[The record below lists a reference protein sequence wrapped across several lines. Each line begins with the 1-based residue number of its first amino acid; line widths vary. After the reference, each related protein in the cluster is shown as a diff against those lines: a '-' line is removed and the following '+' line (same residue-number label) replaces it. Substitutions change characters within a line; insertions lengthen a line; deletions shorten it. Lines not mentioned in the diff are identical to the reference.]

1 MKKFTFILLIFAANI
16 SFAQNPIYKTITYL
30 TGNCLTP
37 DTTYYTF
44 GVRGSSSFFSSKV
57 TQTLLTPTIVVHQYK
72 PPVVTPPPPPVNK
85 PPVVT
90 LSITSFTSTSVT
102 FSAIATDP
110 EGSPLTYQWQ
120 KVSGGVATINSPTGV
135 STLISGLSGD
145 YNFSCTVKD
154 NAGGSTTINISYTAA
169 GPTPPPPTPTGS
181 RANLIF
187 ESTFEKVTDWTP
199 FNLPVDKGT
208 AWTNAQTCCAL
219 NSLNSAPIA
228 RTGNKAAMFTL
239 HKSDPLVSGSLRSE
253 ITGPEESTFG
263 TTRWYAFSIY
273 LPAGFTPDNTA
284 LLVAQ
289 WHSSSFNTVP
299 PMKLILENSGWSI
312 VNTSTGNG
320 NSVGDSYHGIG
331 SYSTGVWTD
340 FVIRIMWSNTSGQLQ
355 VWKNGT
361 SVFSSSNIKT
371 SYTGGTYFKTG
382 IYGYGW
388 GAGQGSANPPPY
400 VVYIDDWREGNENA
414 VYSDVAP

>member
-1 MKKFTFILLIFAANI
+1 MASINAGTNIITSGSAVILIA
-16 SFAQNPIYKTITYL
+16 
-30 TGNCLTP
+30 
-37 DTTYYTF
+37 D
-44 GVRGSSSFFSSKV
+44 GSSNIISYKWTQLSGPTTASITTPNGKSTAVIFTESGYYRFKV
-57 TQTLLTPTIVVHQYK
+57 TGTYRSWWGRRTVSDAVTVNVSLDETSTTSTTSTTQSTQAPTSSTTSTTTTK
-72 PPVVTPPPPPVNK
+72 PPTTTTTSTTK
-85 PPVVT
+85 PPT
-90 LSITSFTSTSVT
+90 TSTT
-102 FSAIATDP
+102 T
-110 EGSPLTYQWQ
+110 T
-120 KVSGGVATINSPTGV
+120 
-135 STLISGLSGD
+135 
-145 YNFSCTVKD
+145 
-154 NAGGSTTINISYTAA
+154 STTK
-169 GPTPPPPTPTGS
+169 PPTTTTTTTKAPTTSTTTTTAGVPGT

-187 ESTFEKVTDWTP
+187 ESTFEKVVDWTV

-219 NSLNSAPIA
+219 NSLSGAPISRA
-228 RTGNKAAMFTL
+228 GSKAAMFTL
-239 HKSDPLVSGSLRSE
+239 RKSDPLVSGSLRSE

-273 LPAGFTPDNTA
+273 LPDGFTPDNTA

-299 PMKLILENSGWSI
+299 PLKLILENSGWSI

-320 NSVGDSYHGIG
+320 NSVGDDYHGIG

-340 FVIRIMWSNTSGQLQ
+340 FVIKVLWNNTTSGQLQ

-361 SVFSSSNIKT
+361 SVFNSTSIKT

-388 GAGQGSANPPPY
+388 GAGQGSTNPPPY
-400 VVYIDDWREGNENA
+400 VVYIDEWREGNENA
-414 VYSDVAP
+414 TYNDVKPG

>member
-1 MKKFTFILLIFAANI
+1 MKKLLTILLLLPIYLL
-16 SFAQNPIYKTITYL
+16 AQNPFPVTCTSYNPNGDTVL
-30 TGNCLTP
+30 TTNWVKGTKAG
-37 DTTYYTF
+37 T
-44 GVRGSSSFFSSKV
+44 FSSRVNQVISSV
-57 TQTLLTPTIVVHQYK
+57 TVVIK
-72 PPVVTPPPPPVNK
+72 PFKPIVTPPPPNQPPTVSVSGPSSITLPVNSVTLTEVASDIDGTVMGVVWAK
-85 PPVVT
+85 LSGGTATIGGGNPCLITGLSEGSYTIKATVTDNGGATGSSTFSFTVLPAVVVT
-90 LSITSFTSTSVT
+90 
-102 FSAIATDP
+102 
-110 EGSPLTYQWQ
+110 
-120 KVSGGVATINSPTGV
+120 
-135 STLISGLSGD
+135 
-145 YNFSCTVKD
+145 
-154 NAGGSTTINISYTAA
+154 
-169 GPTPPPPTPTGS
+169 PPGT

-187 ESTFEKVTDWTP
+187 ESTFEKVTDWTV

-219 NSLNSAPIA
+219 NSLTNAPIA
-228 RTGNKAAMFTL
+228 RAGVKAAGFTL
-239 HKSDPLVSGSLRSE
+239 RKNDPDVSGSKRSE
-253 ITGPEESTFG
+253 ITGPEEATFG

-273 LPAGFTPDNTA
+273 LPTGFTPDNTA

-299 PMKLILENSGWSI
+299 PLKLILENSGWSI

-331 SYSTGVWTD
+331 AYTTGAWTD
-340 FVIRIMWSNTSGQLQ
+340 FVIKVTWSNTAGALQ

-361 SVFSSSNIKT
+361 SVFSSASLKT

-400 VVYIDDWREGNENA
+400 VVYIDEWREGNENA
-414 VYSDVAP
+414 TYNDVKPGN

>member
-1 MKKFTFILLIFAANI
+1 MKKLLTLILLLPLYML
-16 SFAQNPIYKTITYL
+16 AQNPFPVTCVSYNPN
-30 TGNCLTP
+30 G
-37 DTTYYTF
+37 DTVYTTNWVK
-44 GVRGSSSFFSSKV
+44 GTKAGTFSSKV
-57 TQTLLTPTIVVHQYK
+57 NQVISSVTIVIK
-72 PPVVTPPPPPVNK
+72 PFKSVVTPPPVNK
-85 PPVVT
+85 PPVVSVAITAQSNTTVT
-90 LSITSFTSTSVT
+90 LAATASDPDGT
-102 FSAIATDP
+102 IA
-110 EGSPLTYQWQ
+110 GYSWVKQ
-120 KVSGGVATINSPTGV
+120 SGGAATINSPAGS
-135 STLISGLSGD
+135 STLITGLKGI
-145 YNFSCTVKD
+145 YVFSVTVKD
-154 NAGGSTTINISYTAA
+154 NLGLTATTTIPYTAPGDPMDTTTPG
-169 GPTPPPPTPTGS
+169 GP
-181 RANLIF
+181 RANLIL
-187 ESTFEKVTDWTP
+187 ESTFEKVTDWTI

-228 RTGNKAAMFTL
+228 RAGMKAAMFTL
-239 HKSDPLVSGSLRSE
+239 RKSDPLVSGSLRSE

-273 LPAGFTPDNTA
+273 LPTGFTPDNTA

-299 PMKLILENSGWSI
+299 PLKLIVENSGWSI

-331 SYSTGVWTD
+331 VYSTGVWTD
-340 FVIRIMWSNTSGQLQ
+340 FVIKVTWSNTAGALQ

-361 SVFSSSNIKT
+361 SVFSSTNLKT

-400 VVYIDDWREGNENA
+400 VVYIDEWREGNENA
-414 VYSDVAP
+414 VYNDMKPGN

>member
-1 MKKFTFILLIFAANI
+1 MKKITTILLPLLLIVGFLN
-16 SFAQNPIYKTITYL
+16 AQVTKVFTTITSSK
-30 TGNCLTP
+30 
-37 DTTYYTF
+37 DTIINT
-44 GVRGSSSFFSSKV
+44 SKV
-57 TQTLLTPTIVVHQYK
+57 TAIVTSIVTNTIRYDTVYTTVIKLFK
-72 PPVVTPPPPPVNK
+72 PVITPPPPPP
-85 PPVVT
+85 PPV
-90 LSITSFTSTSVT
+90 
-102 FSAIATDP
+102 D
-110 EGSPLTYQWQ
+110 
-120 KVSGGVATINSPTGV
+120 
-135 STLISGLSGD
+135 
-145 YNFSCTVKD
+145 
-154 NAGGSTTINISYTAA
+154 TT
-169 GPTPPPPTPTGS
+169 TPPSGTRG
-181 RANLIF
+181 NLLF
-187 ESTFEKVTDWTP
+187 ESTMEKITNWTI

-228 RTGNKAAMFTL
+228 RAGSKAAMFTL

-273 LPAGFTPDNTA
+273 LPNGFTPDNTA

-299 PMKLILENSGWSI
+299 PLKLIIENSGWSI

-331 SYSTGVWTD
+331 AYTTGVWTD
-340 FVIRIMWSNTSGQLQ
+340 FVIRVVWNNTSGQLQ

-400 VVYIDDWREGNENA
+400 ILYIDEWREGNENA
-414 VYSDVAP
+414 TYNDMKPGN